1 MEHMNWQLT
10 VDGWTLYNSWT
21 SAIFCNKIIEVCISK
36 SIKILIF
43 QFYFTLILFYFW
55 NFECSYWHDFNAYF
69 MDDFFYCFGIV
80 CAAALTA
87 YFGLSIQVFCKLWTS
102 CMGVT
107 APLLCYLKVFSMNI
121 KINFKFCGRCLLE

>member
-43 QFYFTLILFYFW
+43 QFYFTLILFLKFW
-55 NFECSYWHDFNAYF
+55 VFILAWFQCLFYGR
-69 MDDFFYCFGIV
+69 FFYCFGIV